1 MSEEILFD
9 QMLDTNGVSCPLP
22 ILKTK
27 TSMEGLTRGQVLKV
41 ETMGPGSK
49 NDMASWAKR
58 TGNTIVTCNLSLQI
72 DRYYPKQID
81 NLTFVAS
88 QEGSIFINP
97 SATAI
102 TV

>member
-41 ETMGPGSK
+41 ETMDPGSK

-58 TGNTIVTCNLSLQI
+58 TGNTIVTVKGSSGV
-72 DRYYPKQID
+72 
-81 NLTFVAS
+81 LTFYVKK
-88 QEGSIFINP
+88 
-97 SATAI
+97 TA
-102 TV
+102 